1 MSLLTKVM
9 QVDRR
14 SYYRWLAMQANKL
27 KISPSQ
33 VKRNRDKASVKH
45 LFEAEKGKIG
55 SRSIVAILRSKGHE
69 IGRYRVRSIMRSL
82 GLVCRIRKAYKGNY
96 KKATQ
101 ALIFNK
107 HEIAKAQM

>member
-1 MSLLTKVM
+1 MRYPFIYEQSRDYSVSLLTKVM

-45 LFEAEKGKIG
+45 LFEAEK
-55 SRSIVAILRSKGHE
+55 
-69 IGRYRVRSIMRSL
+69 
-82 GLVCRIRKAYKGNY
+82 
-96 KKATQ
+96 
-101 ALIFNK
+101 
-107 HEIAKAQM
+107 AK